1 MGAADHLRG
10 PGGLPRRR
18 GRAGLLRRGLPL
30 PRRPGEPGRIRAPP
44 GRRAEQSLAVRPG
57 ALPAAGRKV
66 VIAAA
71 VDGIRTFGEVGAL
84 QITAGCGSS
93 ALPLAQSALDAAT
106 TERTLLLTELYRRGP
121 RRRFRAVG
129 QSNDHGLDVLAR
141 GYGVDVEE

>member
-1 MGAADHLRG
+1 MAFLVDEDEQVSCDEDFLCHGAPESPDGSVRLLADG
-10 PGGLPRRR
+10 P
-18 GRAGLLRRGLPL
+18 
-30 PRRPGEPGRIRAPP
+30 
-44 GRRAEQSLAVRPG
+44 AEQTLAVRLG

-71 VDGIRTFGEVGAL
+71 VDGIPTFGEIGAL

-93 ALPLAQSALDAAT
+93 ARPLAQSALDAAT
-106 TERTLLLTELYRRGP
+106 AERTLLLAELYRRGP

-129 QSNDHGLDVLAR
+129 QGYDHGLDVLAR